1 MIPGTP
7 EHGPFLQG
15 VTCFYRIPAP
25 NYPAYRLEH
34 HAVKWKPFIIIVFI
48 IAAVMTSGCT
58 DEDVPLPV
66 DSVSVDPV
74 LPGQNLVLSK
84 DVTGDGLA
92 GGTIDTIDI
101 TIALA
106 PGAKSVDIEKI
117 SIVYADTIK
126 TETLVPVEG
135 YWGNPP
141 QGCWGVLGVID
152 QIGDKNSRLEDK
164 EQFEIRLNPR
174 AYLPANRMAIIVVRY
189 PGSTT
194 PLTIRRFAP
203 PEIAAQGNILT
214 PS

>member
-1 MIPGTP
+1 M
-7 EHGPFLQG
+7 
-15 VTCFYRIPAP
+15 
-25 NYPAYRLEH
+25 
-34 HAVKWKPFIIIVFI
+34 KWKPFIIIVFI
-48 IAAVMTSGCT
+48 IAAVMTAGCT

-66 DSVSVDPV
+66 DSVSADPV
-74 LPGQNLVLSK
+74 LPGQDLILAG

-126 TETLVPVEG
+126 TETLIPVEG

-141 QGCWGVLGVID
+141 QGCWGVLNVID

-189 PGSTT
+189 PTATT

-214 PS
+214 PP